1 MLKTLGSQCRG
12 PGFDPGLGSKI
23 LHATWYSRKK
33 KERNKNTAGT
43 HGLRL
48 CMSFWGAAIAEY
60 HKEGLRIV
68 DLFSCSSRGQES
80 EARMLTGP

>member
-1 MLKTLGSQCRG
+1 
-12 PGFDPGLGSKI
+12 
-23 LHATWYSRKK
+23 
-33 KERNKNTAGT
+33 
-43 HGLRL
+43 
-48 CMSFWGAAIAEY
+48 MSFWGAAIAEY